1 MFNRIIFN
9 KGKITNIIKR
19 AKGINIFIKSKL
31 KLTNK
36 QLGISISC
44 DGVCLTL
51 ISYKKG
57 ISEFYLSNE
66 TIRKSKFKKSNV
78 GDYVNLELPLKY
90 GQNIS
95 GHICQGHV
103 DTVSKVTNLT
113 NVDKS
118 TIYEFSIDKK
128 FYKFLVEKASILING
143 VSLTIAKIKKNK
155 FEIWVIPHT
164 LKLTNLASIKKNDL
178 VLIDSAAEC
187 DGYASD
193 ITRTF
198 PVDGK
203 FTKEQSEIYDL
214 VLSAQEKAIS
224 FIKPGITWDELHNL
238 TVKIISEGLIKL
250 GIIKDSFENVIKNE
264 MYKDFYM
271 HKTGHWLGLD
281 VHDVGEYENI
291 KFLPGMV
298 ITVEPGIYI
307 DQSNINVEKKWRGIG
322 VRIEDDVLVTNNGS
336 EVLTKK
342 LPKNRNDVEKI
353 CKNNG

>member
-1 MFNRIIFN
+1 MFNGIIFN
-9 KGKITNIIKR
+9 KGKITNITKR
-19 AKGINIFIKSKL
+19 AKGINVFIKSKL

-95 GHICQGHV
+95 GHICQGHI

-113 NVDKS
+113 TVDKS

-128 FYKFLVEKASILING
+128 FHKFLVEKASILING

-164 LKLTNLASIKKNDL
+164 LKLTNLANIKKNDL
-178 VLIDSAAEC
+178 VNIEIDILSK
-187 DGYASD
+187 Y
-193 ITRTF
+193 
-198 PVDGK
+198 VKK
-203 FTKEQSEIYDL
+203 F
-214 VLSAQEKAIS
+214 
-224 FIKPGITWDELHNL
+224 
-238 TVKIISEGLIKL
+238 
-250 GIIKDSFENVIKNE
+250 
-264 MYKDFYM
+264 
-271 HKTGHWLGLD
+271 
-281 VHDVGEYENI
+281 
-291 KFLPGMV
+291 
-298 ITVEPGIYI
+298 
-307 DQSNINVEKKWRGIG
+307 INDKK
-322 VRIEDDVLVTNNGS
+322 
-336 EVLTKK
+336 
-342 LPKNRNDVEKI
+342 
-353 CKNNG
+353 